1 MTAGPATTVINV
13 SGGQFL
19 PNQQTTLYWDQAS
32 KVAGSAT
39 ADASGSF
46 NTRVKTFAGDGPGAH
61 KLCASVPPSPCAIFT
76 LDAPQTSP
84 SPSPSPIESPSPTAE
99 PTIAFTPTAS
109 PVAKTLNGID
119 VITSPPFVFLP
130 ITGGL
135 AIALS
140 LFYWLFSVLRRP
152 RPQRMP
158 AAAVVH
164 RATRPD
170 YSAGFGT
177 APVGEP
183 RQPDASAWED
193 SMRRVW
199 PAPPATPEEAVA
211 PSEPEPAPAVEEPAY
226 AAPVEW
232 GPGKGDW
239 GYPEPTPPDDSH
251 EMPKPSD

>member
-1 MTAGPATTVINV
+1 M
-13 SGGQFL
+13 
-19 PNQQTTLYWDQAS
+19 
-32 KVAGSAT
+32 
-39 ADASGSF
+39 
-46 NTRVKTFAGDGPGAH
+46 
-61 KLCASVPPSPCAIFT
+61 
-76 LDAPQTSP
+76 
-84 SPSPSPIESPSPTAE
+84 
-99 PTIAFTPTAS
+99 
-109 PVAKTLNGID
+109 AKTLNGID

-152 RPQRMP
+152 RPRRMP

-177 APVGEP
+177 APVAEP

-193 SMRRVW
+193 NVRRVW

-226 AAPVEW
+226 APVEW